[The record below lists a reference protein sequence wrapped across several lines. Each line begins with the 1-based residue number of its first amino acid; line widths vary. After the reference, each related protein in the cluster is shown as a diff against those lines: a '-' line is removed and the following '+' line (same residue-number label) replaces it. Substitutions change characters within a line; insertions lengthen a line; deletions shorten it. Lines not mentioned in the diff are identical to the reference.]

1 MAVTISS
8 YNCNSLRSN
17 IYNVHNILENADIIC
32 LQELMLC
39 KSDLHILNE
48 LNDNFENISYVL
60 DREAEGIVEGRPTKG
75 VAILWNKSLSSF
87 VSPVMID
94 DSMIGILLS
103 NNGCR
108 VLLLNVYLPCDYQN
122 NDALENYRF
131 MLAKLDAVIKEQNVN
146 NVIVTGDFNADPTK
160 GRFWQELDSFMKCFS
175 FNVLDEQ
182 LPHDTFTYLCP
193 A

>member
-122 NDALENYRF
+122 NDALEN
-131 MLAKLDAVIKEQNVN
+131 
-146 NVIVTGDFNADPTK
+146 
-160 GRFWQELDSFMKCFS
+160 
-175 FNVLDEQ
+175 
-182 LPHDTFTYLCP
+182 
-193 A
+193 